1 MPRGV
6 RKEVVYTGKAAKIH
20 ERIQKLETEL
30 KTLKAELKVAYN
42 EQVKVE
48 KEAAQKEKKEN
59 QRLLLRAIKESG
71 KTTEEIMAMLKPQE

>member
-1 MPRGV
+1 MPKGV

-42 EQVKVE
+42 EQVKAE
-48 KEAAQKEKKEN
+48 KEAAQKEKKES
-59 QRLLLRAIKESG
+59 QRLLLKAIKESG
-71 KTTEEIMAMLKPQE
+71 KTTEEIMEMLKPQE

>member
-20 ERIQKLETEL
+20 ERIQKLEAEL

-42 EQVKVE
+42 EQVKAE
-48 KEAAQKEKKEN
+48 KEAVQKEKKES
-59 QRLLLRAIKESG
+59 QRLLLKAIKESG
-71 KTTEEIMAMLKPQE
+71 KTNEEIMEMLKPQE